1 MYYNQ
6 SGIFSNN
13 NDFQFNNSIKV
24 FISLYKF
31 QQQLINNKDKNF
43 PSKVILLDKKW
54 FENYKDFYF
63 CDKVFNLI
71 TKYNLTD
78 FDLTEQKIIFNNL
91 INEFSKKNSSLP
103 SKDLLLFYDQEF
115 PNIMTCKNNNK
126 LKYIK
131 DFEIVNEEIYENLL
145 NSMGTFKYCA
155 RNSIEYDY
163 KICKNK
169 IIIKYINQNENC
181 FNLLIGNIGEK
192 ERNVIYDPDILI
204 YFPNSNSLNDE
215 YNNFIDRKLEQYLKG
230 SFDNNNDITNIT
242 HDSFLDNQY
251 DYKIK
256 FYVYLL
262 DKYPRLTEV
271 NSQAPKEQIKN
282 KIKRETVVRSLIC
295 YYLNNEILK
304 ENIIM
309 ENRCFLINKN
319 WIKKFKEFYEYK
331 SLVVLLKNI
340 LANGGYISDNKQ
352 ILNNNNLLNQLSNEI
367 LTKSAFFNNNETF
380 NSREKSNINELSSI
394 NLFLIDFN
402 YFNKAL
408 EEEKDYMK
416 IYNNFEIIIIE
427 KNNFIKELFPFYMKK
442 YNKFH
447 FFINK
452 DHYFSFVTDF
462 KSDKIINTYSIE
474 EKNDE
479 IYINNEFLIRT
490 RQLKNIEFYLR
501 EQSIK
506 SDILSLNY
514 NKELIAN
521 LNTKDITIYLL
532 NKSEFSKASQKK
544 NNIRDV
550 LFKHA
555 EFIESIKTNDQK
567 INNNFIYLI
576 PKEYLAEYFNKYN

>member
-1 MYYNQ
+1 M
-6 SGIFSNN
+6 
-13 NDFQFNNSIKV
+13 
-24 FISLYKF
+24 
-31 QQQLINNKDKNF
+31 
-43 PSKVILLDKKW
+43 
-54 FENYKDFYF
+54 
-63 CDKVFNLI
+63 
-71 TKYNLTD
+71 
-78 FDLTEQKIIFNNL
+78 
-91 INEFSKKNSSLP
+91 
-103 SKDLLLFYDQEF
+103 
-115 PNIMTCKNNNK
+115 
-126 LKYIK
+126 
-131 DFEIVNEEIYENLL
+131 
-145 NSMGTFKYCA
+145 
-155 RNSIEYDY
+155 
-163 KICKNK
+163 
-169 IIIKYINQNENC
+169 
-181 FNLLIGNIGEK
+181 
-192 ERNVIYDPDILI
+192 
-204 YFPNSNSLNDE
+204 
-215 YNNFIDRKLEQYLKG
+215 
-230 SFDNNNDITNIT
+230 
-242 HDSFLDNQY
+242 DNQY
-251 DYKIK
+251 DDKIK

-340 LANGGYISDNKQ
+340 LANGGYISNNKQ

-380 NSREKSNINELSSI
+380 NSREKSSINELSSI

-555 EFIESIKTNDQK
+555 EFIESI
-567 INNNFIYLI
+567 II
-576 PKEYLAEYFNKYN
+576 